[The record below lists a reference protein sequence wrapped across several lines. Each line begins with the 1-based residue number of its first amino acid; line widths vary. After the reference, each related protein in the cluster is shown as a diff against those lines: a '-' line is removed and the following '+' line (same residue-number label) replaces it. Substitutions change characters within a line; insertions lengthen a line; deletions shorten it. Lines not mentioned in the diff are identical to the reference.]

1 MYPIRHKVD
10 NERQVCFNEKKLF
23 MMGNNSIN
31 FLKKFKSFVYQVKNE
46 KLTAPHKSKYVCL
59 QRKKVKNSRL
69 P

>member
-46 KLTAPHKSKYVCL
+46 KLTAPHK
-59 QRKKVKNSRL
+59 
-69 P
+69 